1 MRCDVFGTVDSSRT
15 ITIGAVKR
23 ADIRRRASR
32 KLWRQTNRKTI
43 LPFRLCFYF
52 SFNYRITHSGNAR
65 ARVVTSRMWNSE
77 IFSVLTGLIEMYKKI
92 PRDMIKFSAV
102 SLPITSAYWIT
113 IYYVLIGCSI
123 QSHEWRLAGSEEED
137 RNNATQRYNL
147 MAHPVFNTQKKI
159 YITFSSDSKNKE
171 RALFFSCSLHLA
183 RALHS
188 CRILA

>member
-1 MRCDVFGTVDSSRT
+1 
-15 ITIGAVKR
+15 
-23 ADIRRRASR
+23 
-32 KLWRQTNRKTI
+32 
-43 LPFRLCFYF
+43 
-52 SFNYRITHSGNAR
+52 
-65 ARVVTSRMWNSE
+65 
-77 IFSVLTGLIEMYKKI
+77 
-92 PRDMIKFSAV
+92 MIKFPAV

-188 CRILA
+188 CRILAWIRWLTSPHCASEVRAGEKNRWSTRVRVGKKKMFYDTKRKRWITRERETSNRRRANRRQCNNW